1 MGMKTSAVLAAGG
14 TMNPATW
21 VKEMGSARI
30 NLAAPGTYTVIPSP
44 PPGKLRMVIDGP
56 NGGYESTNPAN
67 QASPC
72 GLVLWASDGVDMGP
86 FGFPG
91 TFDVD
96 VVAQGRTV
104 SQTGITQF
112 TMSSGEYGIFYLA
125 PGESVS
131 VTVSNFASGT
141 TKVVGR
147 ATWIDFDATD
157 VTFVR
162 LTFPTVGVPQLV
174 IPPVPAGKIA
184 AMYFPGGALTL
195 RDVMQA
201 GYIAFFN
208 NLDGGQP
215 HNWDLT
221 YTDPAGGSVTLTNF
235 MGLSATSYGFSAL
248 LQYHSMALVEGQSL
262 SVQLNSIDTVPS
274 TPPYMWAMYKLYDSV

>member
-1 MGMKTSAVLAAGG
+1 MGIKPSSIQDLGS
-14 TMNPATW
+14 MNPAPW
-21 VKEMGSARI
+21 VTKMGSARI

-44 PPGKLRMVIDGP
+44 PAGKLRMVIDGP
-56 NGGYESTNPAN
+56 NGGYESSSPAN

-104 SQTGITQF
+104 SQTGIPQF
-112 TMSSGEYGIFYLA
+112 TMSGGEYGIFYLA

-201 GYIAFFN
+201 NYIAFFN
-208 NLDGGQP
+208 NLDSNP

-235 MGLSATSYGFSAL
+235 TGLPATSYGFSAL
-248 LQYHSMALVEGQSL
+248 FEYHSMALVEGQSL
-262 SVQLNSIDTVPS
+262 SVELNSGDAVPS
-274 TPPYMWAMYKLYDSV
+274 TPPHMWAMYKLYDSV

>member
-1 MGMKTSAVLAAGG
+1 MGIKPSSIQDLGS
-14 TMNPATW
+14 MNPAPW
-21 VKEMGSARI
+21 VTKMGSSRI
-30 NLAAPGTYTVIPSP
+30 NITAPGTYTVIPSP

-56 NGGYESTNPAN
+56 QGGFLNTSPAN
-67 QASPC
+67 QAAPC
-72 GLVLWASDGVDMGP
+72 GLLLWASDGVGMGP
-86 FGFPG
+86 FAFPG

-96 VVAQGRTV
+96 VDAQGRTLI
-104 SQTGITQF
+104 QTGIQQLD
-112 TMSSGEYGIFYLA
+112 MSGYEYGAFYLA

-131 VTVSNFASGT
+131 VTVSNFAGGT

-162 LTFPTVGVPQLV
+162 LTFPTVGAPQLV

-184 AMYFPGGALTL
+184 AMYFPGGARTL
-195 RDVMQA
+195 SDVMQA
-201 GYIAFFN
+201 NYIAFFN
-208 NLDGGQP
+208 NLDSNP

-221 YTDPAGGSVTLTNF
+221 YTDPAGGSITITNF
-235 MGLSATSYGFSAL
+235 MGLPSTSYAFSPL
-248 LQYHSMALVEGQSL
+248 FQYHAMALVEGQSL
-262 SVQLNSIDTVPS
+262 SVQLNSGDTVPS